1 MSETYFI
8 KKKKE
13 TNYTQIDNTC
23 VKDARLSWKEKGVHT
38 YLMTLPEDWKI
49 YLSELV
55 RHSRDGK
62 SALYSAIQT
71 LEKYGYIKRIR
82 NRDENGRFEQTA
94 YYVYEEPLQAD
105 DNTPLSDNPDMENPD
120 VVKPDMENPNKEK
133 RDTENQTLLNTNK
146 LTTNNIQNTEL
157 TNLSSSED
165 DATQTVS
172 ESVFVKIIKGLFS
185 GEYPFDKNFESAVLK
200 HLTEAGIEEANVEA
214 YLKYVF
220 ERTKLGNVQK
230 SFEGLFRKLALASSI
245 IRDFKNSCFIKKA
258 EKEQPKSQNIK
269 YVDCPIC
276 STRFKE
282 FDFNCPTC
290 GVSVKEIKDQ
300 NQIDFIVKKKL
311 YEMSESEKDAY
322 EAAWDK
328 MTKQVKERTGRPFL
342 LENEKIQFWKE
353 YGILN

>member
-172 ESVFVKIIKGLFS
+172 ESVFVKILKDLFDNQ
-185 GEYPFDKNFESAVLK
+185 YPFDKNFEPAVQKLLSESEIDEINLEK
-200 HLTEAGIEEANVEA
+200 

-220 ERTKLGNVQK
+220 ERMKLAKVQK
-230 SFEGLFRKLALASSI
+230 SFEGLYHKLALSSSI
-245 IRDFKNSCFIKKA
+245 LRDFRMTIRTSEKQKKS
-258 EKEQPKSQNIK
+258 EPKIPMI
-269 YVDCPIC
+269 DCPIC
-276 STRFKE
+276 STRFSVY
-282 FDFNCPTC
+282 DYCPTC
-290 GVSVKEIKDQ
+290 GVSPKEIE
-300 NQIDFIVKKKL
+300 NQDRPEFKAKKKL
-311 YEMSESEKDAY
+311 YNMTDSEKQAY
-322 EAAWDK
+322 EFALEK
-328 MTKQVKERTGRPFL
+328 RTEEISKQTRCRIIGQEQLIK
-342 LENEKIQFWKE
+342 FWGE
-353 YGILN
+353 YGLLN